1 MSSGGRRRLPTW
13 SARNGGEARAVISAG
28 RVYRARPMIPLAS
41 ERRGGSRQ
49 GAEVMKRRQLIQ
61 RAAALG
67 GAAAAAPLIAA
78 CGPAA
83 AGPSASPAASAA
95 AAATPE
101 PGRTLE
107 ARDLPPTGFP
117 GP

>member
-67 GAAAAAPLIAA
+67 GAAGAAPLIAA
-78 CGPAA
+78 FGPAA
-83 AGPSASPAASAA
+83 TGTSGSPAISAA
-95 AAATPE
+95 AGE
-101 PGRTLE
+101 PGRP
-107 ARDLPPTGFP
+107 ARTSAVGDSH
-117 GP
+117 